1 MEPLFYVM
9 AIMGCGDG
17 QAACAQARVETAQY
31 RSIQQCQAAMPA
43 ALARNTD
50 IDYPE
55 ISATCQARGQRLA
68 QTGHARTRG

>member
-1 MEPLFYVM
+1 VM

-17 QAACAQARVETAQY
+17 QAACAQARVETVQY

-43 ALARNTD
+43 VLARNTD

-55 ISATCQARGQRLA
+55 VAATCQARGARLA
-68 QTGHARTRG
+68 QNDRARHGG